1 MVGIT
6 RPRHTAPRENK
17 THWTKHHYCW
27 LERTT
32 EGCSGN
38 LGVNLQLLLRQLKSI
53 SEIVAAYGEEI
64 ESMAKRSN
72 YQEAVS
78 P

>member
-1 MVGIT
+1 
-6 RPRHTAPRENK
+6 
-17 THWTKHHYCW
+17 
-27 LERTT
+27 
-32 EGCSGN
+32 
-38 LGVNLQLLLRQLKSI
+38 VNLQLLLRQLKSI